1 MIAHLFITWFM
12 NILSPLL
19 RWSAQKKDSFQNII
33 ANAPGHWRALMEI
46 YNEISVVFLPANTI
60 FTLQSMDQELI
71 LTLFKKHILLGD
83 SCHT

>member
-1 MIAHLFITWFM
+1 
-12 NILSPLL
+12 
-19 RWSAQKKDSFQNII
+19 
-33 ANAPGHWRALMEI
+33 MEI
-46 YNEISVVFLPANTI
+46 YNEINVVFLPANTI

>member
-1 MIAHLFITWFM
+1 
-12 NILSPLL
+12 
-19 RWSAQKKDSFQNII
+19 
-33 ANAPGHWRALMEI
+33 MEI

-71 LTLFKKHILLGD
+71 LTLFKKHILLGY